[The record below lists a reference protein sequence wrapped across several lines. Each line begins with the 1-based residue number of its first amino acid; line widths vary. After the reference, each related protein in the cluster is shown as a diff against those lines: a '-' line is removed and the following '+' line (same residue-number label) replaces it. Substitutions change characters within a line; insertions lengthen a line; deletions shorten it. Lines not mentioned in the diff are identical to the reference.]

1 MFPNFTLFLPDVSSS
16 YATYAE
22 WQRKINSF
30 LTNYIDRYSGLNFLS
45 NQNVKQIM
53 SESSLIVIPSLW
65 DEPFGLVAAEAMSC
79 GVGIISSN
87 SGGLPEIIKGNGIL
101 IENVNEKKIV
111 LELEK
116 VLSSNEKLKK
126 LQELSWKNFKLF
138 SSQTSKELDII
149 RKKLFLR

>member
-1 MFPNFTLFLPDVSSS
+1 MVL
-16 YATYAE
+16 
-22 WQRKINSF
+22 
-30 LTNYIDRYSGLNFLS
+30 GFLS

-53 SESSLIVIPSLW
+53 SELSLIVIPSL

-101 IENVNEKKIV
+101 IENINEKKIV
-111 LELEK
+111 SELEK
-116 VLSSNEKLKK
+116 VLSSNEMLNK
-126 LQELSWKNFKLF
+126 LQELSWNNFELF
-138 SSQTSKELDII
+138 SSQTSLDLDII